1 MLGFL
6 GAVLK
11 PAFLGCYVVV
21 LKRFDYETYIQACA
35 KAQVTIMKMIPAT
48 AVAIA
53 KDQSVEKH
61 DLSSVRHI
69 LCTGATLQEQI
80 VRRLQEIMKGCA
92 IIQSYGWVPI
102 LIYLD

>member
-1 MLGFL
+1 MLGFI

-11 PAFLGCYVVV
+11 PAFLGCYAVV
-21 LKRFDYETYIQACA
+21 LGRFNYETYIQACA
-35 KAQVTIMKMIPAT
+35 KARVTIMKMIPAT

-53 KDQSVEKH
+53 KDRSIEQH
-61 DLSSVRHI
+61 DLSNVRHV

-92 IIQSYGWVPI
+92 IIQSYG
-102 LIYLD
+102 

>member
-35 KAQVTIMKMIPAT
+35 KARVTIMKMIPAT

-53 KDQSVEKH
+53 KDRSIDQH
-61 DLSSVRHI
+61 DLGNVRHI

-80 VRRLQEIMKGCA
+80 VRKLQEIMKGCA
-92 IIQSYGWVPI
+92 VIQSYG
-102 LIYLD
+102 